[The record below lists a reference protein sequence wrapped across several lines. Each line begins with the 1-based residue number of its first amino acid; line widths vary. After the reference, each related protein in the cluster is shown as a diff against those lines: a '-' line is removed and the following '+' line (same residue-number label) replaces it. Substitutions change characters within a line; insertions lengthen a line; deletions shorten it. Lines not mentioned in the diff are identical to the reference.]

1 MSNLYLPEGRLL
13 HTDEN
18 QRAAATLPALRR
30 ALEQETVLEGRAVLC
45 TPQHDLLVNLGP
57 FTGRIP
63 REEAA
68 LGIREGTTREIAIL
82 SRVGKPIAVTVTG
95 LDQGADAPLLL
106 SRRRAQELA
115 LEALLACPPGTVLP
129 ATVTHLEGFGAFVDL
144 GCGVVSMIG
153 IENCSVSRL
162 SHAGERFT
170 LGQEIFVVLTGADR
184 AQGRLF
190 LSHKELLGTWLE
202 NAARFA
208 PGMTVA
214 GWVRGL
220 KPYGT
225 FVELAPNLAGL
236 AEVADNVHNGQQASV
251 YIKSLLPEKMKVK
264 LIIIN
269 AFDASYDL
277 RPFHYFHSGR
287 HMDRWRYS
295 PAGAE
300 KVIETLFEVEEL

>member
-18 QRAAATLPALRR
+18 QRAVATLPALRR

-95 LDQGADAPLLL
+95 LDQGEDAPLLL

-144 GCGVVSMIG
+144 GCGGVSMLG
-153 IENCSVSRL
+153 LEHSSLSRL

-170 LGQEIFVVLTGADR
+170 LGHESFAVLTGSDR

-202 NAARFA
+202 NAARFS

-225 FVELAPNLAGL
+225 FVELAPNLTGLADQTEGL
-236 AEVADNVHNGQQASV
+236 AENDRVSV
-251 YIKSLLPEKMKVK
+251 YIKAILPDRMKVK
-264 LIIIN
+264 LSLIHRLDPQP
-269 AFDASYDL
+269 APDPL
-277 RPFHYFHSGR
+277 VYFITSGR
-287 HMDRWRYS
+287 LSRWEYS
-295 PAGAE
+295 PPGRARG
-300 KVIETLFEVEEL
+300 KIETIFGPGD